1 MYYFPPMG
9 GSGVQRPLKFAKYL
23 KKLGW
28 EPIVVAPEPGLYHTF
43 DKSLVSEMEKS
54 AIRVERVE
62 NRSLFKS
69 PKRIKSQLRKSR
81 WKASVLKWITSW
93 FFLPDNKKGWIDDA
107 VKKCGQIINKE
118 TIHAVFAT
126 APPYSN
132 LVAAKKLK
140 DRTGIPIVLDLRD
153 DWLESH
159 LIYYPT
165 RWHYNKMKDIE
176 TETLAGAD
184 HITVVNNYYR
194 KKIMKRLGD
203 NSPAITTIPNGYD
216 KNNFEQVIPRGDRK
230 SFSIIYSGLFYGSRK
245 PDWFLQSI
253 RILMDRNSEFRDY
266 VEIQFQGGLDQSHW
280 KTINRLGLTS
290 VVTDFGYVEHQNA
303 VQNLVNADLLFLT
316 LGERDYV
323 EAVTP
328 GKVFEYMGSLKPII
342 AFIPDGVTR
351 DLLSEYGAAKCVG
364 IKDKEKGANAIEQL
378 FELWKQNELPSGD
391 RGFVE
396 QFERF
401 NTAKILSGVLE
412 LVDIESKQ
420 QSR

>member
-1 MYYFPPMG
+1 VYYFPPMG

-43 DKSLVSEMEKS
+43 DESLVSEMEES
-54 AIRVERVE
+54 AIRVERVK
-62 NRSLFKS
+62 NRSLFKPLKKS
-69 PKRIKSQLRKSR
+69 KSQLRQSR
-81 WKASVLKWITSW
+81 WKSSVLKWITSW

-140 DRTGIPIVLDLRD
+140 DQTGIPVVMDLRD

-159 LIYYPT
+159 LINYPT
-165 RWHYNKMKDIE
+165 KWHYNKMQDIE
-176 TETLAGAD
+176 QETLAGAD
-184 HITVVNNYYR
+184 HITVVNDYYR
-194 KKIMKRLGD
+194 QKIMKRMGD
-203 NSPAITTIPNGYD
+203 NCPPVTTIPNGFD
-216 KNNFEQVIPRGDRK
+216 KNNFEQAIPGGDSR
-230 SFSIIYSGLFYGSRK
+230 SFTILYSGLFYGSRK
-245 PDWFLQSI
+245 PDWFLQSV
-253 RILMDRNSEFRDY
+253 RIVMARNTEFRDCI
-266 VEIQFQGGLDQSHW
+266 EIQFQGGLDQAHW
-280 KTINRLGLTS
+280 KTINRLELTT

-316 LGERDYV
+316 LGERDYID
-323 EAVTP
+323 AVTP

-342 AFIPDGVTR
+342 AYIPDGVTR
-351 DLLSEYGAAKCVG
+351 DLLSEYGAAKYVE
-364 IKDKEKGANAIEQL
+364 IRDTEKGADTIEQM
-378 FELWKQNELPSGD
+378 FELWKRNELPSGN
-391 RGFVE
+391 REFVE

-401 NTAKILSGVLE
+401 NTARVLSEVLE
-412 LVDIESKQ
+412 GVDKVSRH